1 MPSRCHGGVLEQRE
15 VIRCSNSARSRLRTT
30 RREHSDYWTARCSQ
44 QVQRGQT
51 VETDNM
57 VSFRPEGSK
66 MSALKSLT
74 FTTLPKIGANPT
86 LDRRTNMIARL
97 EKQKLLLNDPN
108 YIRTSRT
115 WVKKNG
121 ELTPIQRQQRVSPWW
136 RVNADGSYVFFV
148 RSGSKPIEFEKGK
161 NAIAVPS
168 LDKMPLV
175 INILITAVR
184 NGELDDQ
191 LAPARKPPIAV
202 KSPRRRENRIRRT
215 PLLAFAGDVHLEGC
229 RNGSMRRRASVSNVR
244 VLV

>member
-1 MPSRCHGGVLEQRE
+1 MQLVERAVHEAANRPS
-15 VIRCSNSARSRLRTT
+15 
-30 RREHSDYWTARCSQ
+30 
-44 QVQRGQT
+44 
-51 VETDNM
+51 
-57 VSFRPEGSK
+57 P
-66 MSALKSLT
+66 SLT

-97 EKQKLLLNDPN
+97 EEQKLLLNDPN
-108 YIRTSRT
+108 YVRTART
-115 WVKKNG
+115 WVNKNG
-121 ELTPIQRQQRVSPWW
+121 ELTPIQRQQRVLPWW
-136 RVNADGSYVFFV
+136 RVTADGSYVFFV

-202 KSPRRRENRIRRT
+202 KSPR
-215 PLLAFAGDVHLEGC
+215 AA
-229 RNGSMRRRASVSNVR
+229 
-244 VLV
+244 